1 MTQFSL
7 NLALT
12 LSSSTFCYKEVVYLR
27 DYNSKQTDTIPNP
40 RTFFAKSNDFANEMG
55 TENTYPRNTDAVWMV
70 NIPADMT
77 ALIYVM
83 KMEIEDPTAGACN
96 NDFFSIYTDQD
107 TSPSKFCST
116 LDQFR
121 VYKKGPAE

>member
-1 MTQFSL
+1 
-7 NLALT
+7 
-12 LSSSTFCYKEVVYLR
+12 
-27 DYNSKQTDTIPNP
+27 
-40 RTFFAKSNDFANEMG
+40 MG